1 MNALEKFTTPDPF
14 DEEDKDRPYAPLG
27 TGPEHSGVTF
37 VKIRRALKHVIEDLN
52 LMRLEIDQDDEQACA
67 KCSCSFILCVI
78 IISIS
83 LVIGLCVAFACS
95 PNEKRYYLN

>member
-1 MNALEKFTTPDPF
+1 MNALEKFTTPDPS
-14 DEEDKDRPYAPLG
+14 DQEDKDRPYAPVG

-52 LMRLEIDQDDEQACA
+52 LMRLEFAQDDEQEDA
-67 KCSCSFILCVI
+67 KCSCLLLICWI
-78 IISIS
+78 T
-83 LVIGLCVAFACS
+83 IGLSLAIGLSVAFACS

>member
-1 MNALEKFTTPDPF
+1 MNALEKFTTPDPS
-14 DEEDKDRPYAPLG
+14 DQEDKDRPYAPLG

-52 LMRLEIDQDDEQACA
+52 LMRLEIDQDDEQEDA
-67 KCSCSFILCVI
+67 KCSCLFTICCGIIAFSFA
-78 IISIS
+78 
-83 LVIGLCVAFACS
+83 IGLSVAYACS

>member
-1 MNALEKFTTPDPF
+1 MNALEKFTTPNPSDQ
-14 DEEDKDRPYAPLG
+14 EEKDRPYAPLV

-52 LMRLEIDQDDEQACA
+52 LMRLEIDQDDEQEDA
-67 KCSCSFILCVI
+67 KCNCLLTICCI
-78 IISIS
+78 IIAFSFA
-83 LVIGLCVAFACS
+83 IGLSVAYACS

>member
-1 MNALEKFTTPDPF
+1 MNALEKFTTPDPS
-14 DEEDKDRPYAPLG
+14 DQEDKDRPYAPIG

-52 LMRLEIDQDDEQACA
+52 LMRLEIDQDDEQKDA
-67 KCSCSFILCVI
+67 KCSCLFILCVI
-78 IISIS
+78 FIVIP
-83 LVIGLCVAFACS
+83 LAIGLCIAYACS

>member
-1 MNALEKFTTPDPF
+1 MNALEKFTTPDPS
-14 DEEDKDRPYAPLG
+14 DQEDKDRPYAPVG

-52 LMRLEIDQDDEQACA
+52 LMRLEFAQDDEQEGA
-67 KCSCSFILCVI
+67 KCSCLLLICWI
-78 IISIS
+78 T
-83 LVIGLCVAFACS
+83 IGLSLAIGLSVAFACS